1 MSAGYIIYSLDT
13 NKFRELVEHPTPV
26 QLAALGQLLS
36 DAFEEFDGQFEE
48 DDPIL
53 EWNTN
58 SGSFAQIA
66 AQRLA
71 LPDWYSDLSVT
82 GKHLWESVIFNA
94 CMNCDDIDV
103 GFRVDNDGIY
113 WDVIEI
119 AWKKLGVFENK
130 NNNIA
135 LAAFGK
141 QPFRAEAGVIP
152 EQGVDPDANLESLNA
167 LAQFLKTAKE
177 NPETFLDS
185 LANQDGISDRH
196 KNALS
201 AFMSDDDDEDDDPEV
216 WYSMHSMHMP
226 DQVQKML
233 AELKSVEPAM
243 KTTKIKDARRQ
254 YEEDLMP
261 ALESIVKDRRMLF
274 IQVDT

>member
-13 NKFRELVEHPTPV
+13 NKFRELVEHPTPG

-48 DDPIL
+48 GDPIL

-94 CMNCDDIDV
+94 CMNCDEIDV

-119 AWKKLGVFENK
+119 AWKKLGVFSNK
-130 NNNIA
+130 NNDIA
-135 LAAFGK
+135 LATFGK
-141 QPFRAEAGVIP
+141 QPFRSHASVTPGEGD
-152 EQGVDPDANLESLNA
+152 DPDANLESLNA
-167 LAQFLKTAKE
+167 LAEFLKTAKE
-177 NPETFLDS
+177 NPETFLDG

-201 AFMSDDDDEDDDPEV
+201 AFMSDDDDEDEDPEV

-233 AELKSVEPAM
+233 TELKSVEPAM

-254 YEEDLMP
+254 YEEDLIP
-261 ALESIVKDRRMLF
+261 ALESIVKDGRMLF